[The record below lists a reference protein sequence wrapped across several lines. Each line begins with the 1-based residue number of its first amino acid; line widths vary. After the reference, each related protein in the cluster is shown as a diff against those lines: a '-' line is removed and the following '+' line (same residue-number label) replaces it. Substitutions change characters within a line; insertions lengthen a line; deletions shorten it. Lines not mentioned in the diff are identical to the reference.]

1 MKIISWNVNG
11 LRAVYKR
18 NFLEW
23 LSDSKADVV
32 CLQEIKSDLENIPK
46 DLINPKGYFSFFN
59 PAEKKGYS
67 GTAVFSKQS
76 PEKVETKSGMKN
88 FDSEGRF
95 LKLEFSDF
103 ILIVLYL
110 PHGGRGKEK
119 MKYKLAC
126 YEFLQNYMKKLKD
139 KNVLLIGDFN
149 IAREGIDLARPKENH
164 NNTMFTPEER
174 GALNKLL
181 ALGFEDTFRKFHKE
195 GENYTWW
202 PYFANARERNLG
214 WRIDYAFAKGISPKS
229 AAILKDVK
237 GSDHCP
243 IEVEISD

>member
-76 PEKVETKSGMKN
+76 PEKVETKSG
-88 FDSEGRF
+88 
-95 LKLEFSDF
+95 
-103 ILIVLYL
+103 
-110 PHGGRGKEK
+110 